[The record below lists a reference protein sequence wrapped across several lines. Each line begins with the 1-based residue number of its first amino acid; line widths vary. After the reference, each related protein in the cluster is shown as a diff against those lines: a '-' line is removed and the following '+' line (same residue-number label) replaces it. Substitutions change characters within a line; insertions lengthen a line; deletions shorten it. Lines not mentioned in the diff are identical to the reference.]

1 MLSHLRVE
9 GRWVCPIVGVSST
22 RKDRGEENDLIPTS
36 SQDQRNVPQL
46 SRLFTRTRAR
56 TAAPRASPA
65 WAEGLEPG
73 KVSLTWEGDL
83 SAGTAGGEPRLQ
95 FSVG

>member
-1 MLSHLRVE
+1 MN
-9 GRWVCPIVGVSST
+9 PIVGVSST
-22 RKDRGEENDLIPTS
+22 RKDRGEENDLNTAS
-36 SQDQRNVPQL
+36 SQDQRNVLPL

-65 WAEGLEPG
+65 WPEGLDPG

-83 SAGTAGGEPRLQ
+83 SAGTAGGGPRLQ